1 MPKQSKNGASKDAE
15 NKKPKNPRK
24 TNAGGGTSEGGEKKR
39 GCPSE
44 YANKV
49 KLVLVYKCGQEKSN
63 NLYY

>member
-15 NKKPKNPRK
+15 NKKPKSPRK
-24 TNAGGGTSEGGEKKR
+24 IDAGSGTSEGGEKKR

-49 KLVLVYKCGQEKSN
+49 KPYLMEDRKSVV
-63 NLYY
+63 